1 MSFQDVPRTSDW
13 DVPPMSYR
21 VVPGTVK
28 QDLQGTSWRRW
39 RGTSSGRPGDQYLP
53 AGYASAFNI
62 IYLRSRWLMGL
73 KNQYCFV
80 SLFISLI
87 FCLIEQTGCI
97 ILYRTCSSFHIAIN
111 SMISLSVHSLL
122 PLLLFFFYIRLLPEK
137 YKDTDP
143 IKLTAT
149 LVLISVQ
156 YYQILQCFF
165 VKFSSTSNARLPFP
179 ILKEIRRYVQNQ
191 LMGDVL

>member
-1 MSFQDVPRTSDW
+1 
-13 DVPPMSYR
+13 
-21 VVPGTVK
+21 
-28 QDLQGTSWRRW
+28 
-39 RGTSSGRPGDQYLP
+39 
-53 AGYASAFNI
+53 
-62 IYLRSRWLMGL
+62 MGL

-87 FCLIEQTGCI
+87 FSLIEQTGCI

-156 YYQILQCFF
+156 YY
-165 VKFSSTSNARLPFP
+165 
-179 ILKEIRRYVQNQ
+179 
-191 LMGDVL
+191 